1 MKIFLD
7 TNIYD
12 YVAKQ
17 GNDDKLRD
25 FFRKKYYD
33 VEVSLDVIF
42 EVARI
47 PDEKI
52 KEKCFQTIWKLGNTY
67 PKFPESYLETH
78 EVINEF
84 KRCRPDWLY
93 STPHEKKEIMAFVNN
108 YRLTMKSFRRNGFLK
123 TNESFDEYVS
133 LAERAVSMG
142 NPNDKE
148 IRQALLKY
156 ENLEIRSDD
165 PEIQEL
171 LNPLSDS
178 ERFWRSTSSSVWRH
192 ALKGDPSMR
201 DYKDYLLPYLQIT
214 TVDKMEWESFWLR
227 DVVSKNIPRTYIRGV
242 TEYFQLRFKIT
253 HGNKIDSNHS
263 LNLVGNHL
271 FLTGDKNFFQVL
283 QQVSENSATKI
294 AKPLFIDRNNNDAYD
309 EITKVINAA

>member
-17 GNDDKLRD
+17 GNDEKLRD
-25 FFRKKYYD
+25 FFQKELCD

-42 EVARI
+42 EIARI
-47 PDEKI
+47 PDEKL
-52 KEKCFQTIWKLGNTY
+52 KEKCFHTIWKLGTTY
-67 PKFPESYLETH
+67 PKFPESYVETQ

-84 KRCRPDWLY
+84 KRCRPTWLY
-93 STPHEKKEIMAFVNN
+93 STPRERKEILGFINN
-108 YRLTMKSFRRNGFLK
+108 YRLTMKMFRRNRFFK
-123 TNESFDEYVS
+123 PNESFDEYVS
-133 LAERAVSMG
+133 LAERAVGIG

-156 ENLEIRSDD
+156 EDLEIKSSDA
-165 PEIQEL
+165 EIQEL
-171 LNPLSDS
+171 LNPLSDI
-178 ERFWRSTSSSVWRH
+178 ERYWRSVSSNVWKL

-201 DYKDYLLPYLQIT
+201 DYKDWLLPYLRIT
-214 TVDKMEWESFWLR
+214 TVGKLEWESFWLK
-227 DVVSKNIPRTYIRGV
+227 DVIAKNIPRTYIRGL

-253 HGNKIDSNHS
+253 HGNKIDGNHS

-283 QQVSENSATKI
+283 LKVSENSTTRI
-294 AKPLFIDRNNNDAYD
+294 AKPIFVDRNNNDAYD
-309 EITKVINAA
+309 EITKAISAA